1 MMTSQIHHGGPLDD
15 GIGSSTGAAGENA
28 PNAGRSSSAV
38 VVGPSEGEL
47 RVLAAMA
54 RMSISPE
61 PSVVGAGAE
70 PRLME
75 GDGLAAGIASDC
87 RFESENSTEFSWRW
101 PVRFSTRPPS
111 WPAIDTAP
119 PPEDGQFEAE
129 LALDEECDPN
139 RSPPDAGAAAAG
151 AAKTSPTPS
160 PNSGR
165 FAPDRRRP
173 PLRSVPLV
181 GWGAALS
188 DANTSPTL
196 TEPLSAGTRSANSG
210 TADSFSQSAKPS
222 FQMYVSGRISPRS
235 MRARTSASG
244 IGPTCSPSTTMC
256 QPPSAAAAAGAAAA
270 SSCPSPPRTTM

>member
-1 MMTSQIHHGGPLDD
+1 MTSQIHHGGPLDV
-15 GIGSSTGAAGENA
+15 GIGNSTGAAGENA

-38 VVGPSEGEL
+38 EVGPPSDGKP

-70 PRLME
+70 PRLTA

-87 RFESENSTEFSWRW
+87 RFESENNTEFSWRW

-119 PPEDGQFEAE
+119 PPEDVQLEAE
-129 LALDEECDPN
+129 LALDEECDPT
-139 RSPPDAGAAAAG
+139 RSPHAAG
-151 AAKTSPTPS
+151 PPAASAAKTSPPPS

-173 PLRSVPLV
+173 PLFSVPLV

-196 TEPLSAGTRSANSG
+196 TEPLSAG
-210 TADSFSQSAKPS
+210 
-222 FQMYVSGRISPRS
+222 
-235 MRARTSASG
+235 
-244 IGPTCSPSTTMC
+244 
-256 QPPSAAAAAGAAAA
+256 
-270 SSCPSPPRTTM
+270 